1 MKKSVLA
8 LLLAVIMAAA
18 LLTVGASAA
27 DPKGTAGNPF
37 TTVEEYKTAVA
48 GNDWDDKDV
57 YLKIDDK
64 TFDESNLFNLTNVQ
78 SRVNPPKLHLT
89 ITNCEFTG
97 NTSGDTYGNTSF
109 MYLSNCQELIIR
121 NCKFDAG
128 SGLKYGIN
136 WNLIQITGAEVTIS
150 NCTFTGTY
158 YENAIKLNQRNGSDD
173 TATDVKGGQNQ
184 WDAKDIKPATIKSA
198 VIENCDFSQA
208 QGNGI
213 ILLGSAG
220 KNGDN
225 KEASPSTGAFPV
237 TITAPVGKEV
247 NVFLAYK
254 ASETEAEAALGGNEE
269 AIAKLV
275 TNVPEG
281 GVVAK
286 TSNTDPVS
294 SSAPIVLD
302 DGTPFMTL
310 SAAISAAVDND
321 TIHMLQSYD
330 ATREGNV
337 TFDSGKNVTLNLGG
351 YTLTVKRFN
360 LTHGWLTVENGKVE
374 CAGQAF
380 NVYAAPDASNE
391 TDYTKLVIGDTAT
404 INAAYGICLFPGSDK
419 AGYSSSIEVYG
430 NIDTGGIFVSGNL
443 GNDDTT
449 ATAMAESDKIP
460 TITIHKGAVVNA
472 STESQGIAMNGLANV
487 TVNGGTISGREAI
500 GVKRG
505 TLTVNGGT
513 FTSTGEYTNPTEANH
528 NGTEDTG
535 ATISITST
543 YNYAGTIS
551 VTLKGGSFTG
561 ENAPAVYV
569 GHSVEEMSG
578 DEVTSSNVYAEGITL
593 NIDGGTFSSPADV
606 PTVYVADKAED
617 DADGYTQQV
626 VYNGSFS
633 SSVSAYLAN
642 GLDYQL
648 QGSDGMFS
656 YYKTH
661 DDAQAAAANDNGAV
675 ITGVGDE
682 TATERYTITF
692 VYGNSKGTIS
702 QTWLAGNRNLP
713 TAPSKPGY
721 IFLGWRCGD
730 ATYGAGD
737 SFNLNADMT
746 FYAVWANMPDI
757 TPGTPGGD
765 DDDEPVVTFPF
776 NDVSVLDW
784 FYDAVYYVWENDLMN
799 GTDVNQ
805 FSPNSPLTRAMVWAV
820 LARVDGETISGD
832 SWMTEAQAWAVESG
846 VSDGTDPTGY
856 VTREQLVTMLYR
868 FAGEPAGAADI
879 SGYPD
884 AASISDWAADA
895 MAWAVKV
902 GLIEGDDVG
911 ALNPTANSTRAHA
924 ATFFMRFSEL

>member
-18 LLTVGASAA
+18 LLTVGAFAA
-27 DPKGTAGNPF
+27 DPEPGTAGKPF
-37 TTVEEYKTAVA
+37 TTVQEYKDAVT
-48 GNDWDDKDV
+48 GNAWDGKDV
-57 YLKIDDK
+57 YLKIDGK
-64 TFDESNLFNLTNVQ
+64 TFTEGQFNLPNVQ

-109 MYLSNCQELIIR
+109 MYLSNCQELRID

-128 SGLKYGIN
+128 TDGLVYGIN
-136 WNLIQITGAEVTIS
+136 WNLIQIEDAVVIIT
-150 NCTFTGTY
+150 NCSFEGKFSK
-158 YENAIKLNQRNGSDD
+158 NPLKLNQRNGADD
-173 TATDVKGGQNQ
+173 V
-184 WDAKDIKPATIKSA
+184 AKDIKQYGPNQPWEEENIIAASIESA
-198 VIENCDFSQA
+198 VIDNCTFNCTKD
-208 QGNGI
+208 GTTPNNVI
-213 ILLGSAG
+213 HLGSAG
-220 KNGDN
+220 KGEGD
-225 KEASPSTGAFPV
+225 AAAPSTGRFPV
-237 TITAPVGKEV
+237 TIATGSDAVTIEKAYAAAKDAEIPTVPVPANSVVTK
-247 NVFLAYK
+247 
-254 ASETEAEAALGGNEE
+254 TES
-269 AIAKLV
+269 
-275 TNVPEG
+275 TD
-281 GVVAK
+281 
-286 TSNTDPVS
+286 TDPVVNN
-294 SSAPIVLD
+294 SAAVFTIND
-302 DGTPFMTL
+302 RPFMTL
-310 SAAISAAVDND
+310 SAAISAADD
-321 TIHMLQSYD
+321 GETIQMQKTYD
-330 ATREGNV
+330 ATNEGTV
-337 TFDSGKNVTLNLGG
+337 TFDSGKNVILDLGNN
-351 YTLTVKRFN
+351 TLTVKRFN
-360 LTHGWLTVENGKVE
+360 LTHGWLTVENGNVY
-374 CAGQAF
+374 CDGQAF
-380 NVYAAPDASNE
+380 NVYAAATE
-391 TDYTKLVIGDTAT
+391 QEELYTKLVIEEDVT
-404 INAAYGICLFPGSDK
+404 IKAAYGICLFPEPVGNRL
-419 AGYSSSIEVYG
+419 GFSSSIEVYG
-430 NIDTGGIFVSGNL
+430 NIASGGIFVSGNL

-449 ATAMAESDKIP
+449 AEAMVDSGKIP
-460 TITIHKGAVVNA
+460 TITIHKDAVVNNG
-472 STESQGIAMNGLANV
+472 TEGQGIAMNGLANV
-487 TVNGGTISGREAI
+487 TVNGGTITGSEAI

-505 TLTVNGGT
+505 TLTVNDGK
-513 FTSTGEYTNPTEANH
+513 FTSNGDYKDPTEANH
-528 NGTEDTG
+528 NGTEATG

-551 VTLKGGSFTG
+551 VTLNGGSFTG
-561 ENAPAVYV
+561 TYAPAVYV
-569 GHSVEEMSG
+569 GHSVEKKSG
-578 DEVTSSNVYAEGITL
+578 DEVTSSNVYTKGIKL
-593 NIDGGTFSSPADV
+593 NIAGGTFKSPANV
-606 PTVYVADKAED
+606 PTVYVADKAEG
-617 DADGYTQQV
+617 DAKGYTKQV
-626 VYNGSFS
+626 VFNGSFS
-633 SSVSAYLAN
+633 SSVSAYLAD

-648 QGSDGMFS
+648 EGSNGMFS

-737 SFNLNADMT
+737 SFTLNADMT

-765 DDDEPVVTFPF
+765 DDDEPVAVFPF

-784 FYDAVYYVWENDLMN
+784 FYDSVYYVWESELMN

-868 FAGEPAGAADI
+868 FAGEPETGSDV

-924 ATFFMRFSEL
+924 ATFFMRFCER

>member
-1 MKKSVLA
+1 MKKSALA
-8 LLLAVIMAAA
+8 LILAVLMAVGLLTIGAAA
-18 LLTVGASAA
+18 D
-27 DPKGTAGNPF
+27 DPVPGTAAKPF
-37 TTVEEYKTAVA
+37 TSVEQYNNAVA
-48 GNDWDDKDV
+48 DSNSSWNGKDV
-57 YLKIDDK
+57 YLKIDGK
-64 TFDESNLFNLTNVQ
+64 TFNESNLFNLTYVQ

-89 ITNCEFTG
+89 ITNCKFTG
-97 NTSGDTYGNTSF
+97 NTANDTTNPSF

-121 NCKFDAG
+121 DCEFNAD
-128 SGLKYGIN
+128 SGLTYGIN
-136 WNLIQITGAEVTIS
+136 WNLIQIKDAEVTIS

-158 YENAIKLNQRNGSDD
+158 YENAIKLNQRNGEDD
-173 TATDVKGGQNQ
+173 TAADVKGGQNQ
-184 WDAKDIKPATIKSA
+184 WATSDIKPATIKSA
-198 VIENCDFSQA
+198 VIENCDL
-208 QGNGI
+208 GNSL

-220 KNGDN
+220 KNGTE
-225 KEASPSTGAFPV
+225 KLASPSTGAFPV
-237 TITAPVGKEV
+237 TITAPVGKDV

-254 ASETEAEAALGGNEE
+254 ASEAEAEEAQKGDQE
-269 AIAKLV
+269 AIDKLV

-294 SSAPIVLD
+294 SSAPIKLD

-321 TIHMLQSYD
+321 TIHMLQAYD

-443 GNDDTT
+443 GNDNDT
-449 ATAMAESDKIP
+449 AAAMVASGKIP

-513 FTSTGEYTNPTEANH
+513 FKSTGEYTNPTEANH

-551 VTLKGGSFTG
+551 VTLNGGSFTG
-561 ENAPAVYV
+561 TKAPAVYV
-569 GHSVEEMSG
+569 GHSVEKKSG
-578 DEVTSSNVYAEGITL
+578 DEVTSSNVYTKGIKL
-593 NIDGGTFSSPADV
+593 NIAGGTFKSPENV
-606 PTVYVADKAED
+606 TTVYVADKANG
-617 DADGYTQQV
+617 DAEGYTKQV
-626 VYNGSFS
+626 VSNGSFS
-633 SSVSAYLAN
+633 SPVTAYLADN
-642 GLDYQL
+642 LKYQL
-648 QGSDGMFS
+648 QSSNGMFS
-656 YYKTH
+656 YYETLN
-661 DDAQAAAANDNGAV
+661 AALEAAANDNGAV
-675 ITGVGDE
+675 ITGVGSE
-682 TATERYTITF
+682 AGVQSYTVTI
-692 VYGNSKGTIS
+692 VYGNGTENFV
-702 QTWLAGNRNLP
+702 QTLPADSYTLP

-730 ATYGAGD
+730 VTYGAGD

-746 FYAVWANMPDI
+746 FYAVWANMPDV
-757 TPGTPGGD
+757 TPGTPD
-765 DDDEPVVTFPF
+765 DGDDEPVVTFPF

-784 FYDAVYYVWENDLMN
+784 FYDSVYYVWENELMN

-832 SWMTEAQAWAVESG
+832 NWMTEAQAWAVESG

-924 ATFFMRFSEL
+924 ATFFMRFDAIL